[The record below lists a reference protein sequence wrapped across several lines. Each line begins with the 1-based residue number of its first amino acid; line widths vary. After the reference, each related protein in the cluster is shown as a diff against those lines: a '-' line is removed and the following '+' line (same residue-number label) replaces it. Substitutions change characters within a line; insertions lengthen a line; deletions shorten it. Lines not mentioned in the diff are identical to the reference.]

1 MVTIVNLA
9 ETATLIGDPTRTAM
23 LFTLMDG
30 RAFTAGELARAAGIS
45 APTASSHLAQLCAG
59 GLLSVERQGRHRYFR
74 LAAPEIASILEGLL
88 VVTAH
93 RLPAIPRTGP
103 RDRAMRHAR
112 ICYDHLA
119 GEVGVALFARM
130 VAQGH
135 VRLAENGA
143 EITGPGARFLA
154 DLGIDMTHQRGAP
167 ACRLCLDWTER
178 RHHLAGRAGAALCR
192 LALDSGWMRRVEGT
206 RALNVTPTGIAA
218 LRKHFALAP

>member
-1 MVTIVNLA
+1 MVTIANLA

-23 LFTLMDG
+23 LFALMDG
-30 RAFTAGELARAAGIS
+30 RAFTAGELARTAGIS

-74 LAAPEIASILEGLL
+74 LAGPEIASILEGLL
-88 VVTAH
+88 VVTAY
-93 RLPAIPRTGP
+93 RLPATPRTGP

-130 VAQGH
+130 VEQAH

-143 EITGPGARFLA
+143 ELTEPGTRFFAR
-154 DLGIDMTHQRGAP
+154 LGIDLTRQCAAP
-167 ACRLCLDWTER
+167 ACRLCLDWSER
-178 RHHLAGRAGAALCR
+178 RHHLAGRAGAALCHV
-192 LALDSGWMRRVEGT
+192 ALESGWMRRIENT
-206 RALNVTPTGIAA
+206 RALNVTPTGIVA
-218 LRKHFALAP
+218 LRKHFALAL